1 MGVAEATATAAA
13 STSETAG
20 LAEDADV
27 AEEDDTVAAL
37 AALAVVLEVV
47 PAVLG
52 A

>member
-20 LAEDADV
+20 LAEDADA

-37 AALAVVLEVV
+37 VALAVVLDMV